1 MNFTG
6 GSQSHPP
13 AIPHRRKPK
22 NSHFAANS
30 RSRNPGPT
38 PTTPLSSWKFFDDN
52 DEEQDDVVVHH
63 HTKLVSE
70 LFRRARVQV
79 SARKLAAGLWQ
90 MRFTEVS
97 VGAHCNQLRPQPDV
111 RHVGIKF
118 PFHRKSKDYSPKIKD
133 RLQLQTALPVFHPK
147 NEILHKL
154 ESSLQYPKCSME
166 GATKWE
172 LRCSKVYDEIY
183 RFYSHMKLLE
193 NRNNVSISIGSSL
206 QAELI
211 RARSRIN
218 ELEAKVHSSKKNVQH
233 LLRKVKEE
241 RISWQSREHAKIRAV
256 ADDLKGD
263 LSREKKSCQR
273 MEILNSKL
281 VNQLANARLS
291 FKQIMRNYEDEKR
304 LRELM
309 EKVCNELAKQ
319 IGEDEATVEGL
330 KKEYKKV
337 RKEVKE
343 ERNMLQMAEV
353 WREERVQMKLGD
365 AKLALEER
373 YYQMNK
379 LIKDLETFLSSRNSN
394 LDVMEL
400 REAELIP
407 QAIKSMNIQDIKEF
421 SYVPSQSDDIFS
433 VYEDLKEGEANEEEI
448 EPCVNYMHTRHASK
462 IQSLSP
468 NNDVSNKKLVLKL
481 SKHVI
486 NYNSGLEEDIKG
498 GEIASLAEDQ
508 GSTCTLEGSDS
519 SVNRVSQG
527 QNVLESITE
536 CEENT
541 NQESLSTEI
550 SQVYS
555 LSDKQTKQKASHV
568 SNPWKSHPSNSEFNK
583 TMLGENNLRLP
594 NVTVSSVKKAFPC
607 KGSAEGEFIC
617 QDIVAQRSATDSA
630 NPHITRG
637 MKGCIEWPRGIPKH
651 NMKAKLLEVRIES
664 QKSQLRHI
672 LK

>member
-1 MNFTG
+1 
-6 GSQSHPP
+6 
-13 AIPHRRKPK
+13 
-22 NSHFAANS
+22 
-30 RSRNPGPT
+30 
-38 PTTPLSSWKFFDDN
+38 
-52 DEEQDDVVVHH
+52 
-63 HTKLVSE
+63 
-70 LFRRARVQV
+70 
-79 SARKLAAGLWQ
+79 
-90 MRFTEVS
+90 
-97 VGAHCNQLRPQPDV
+97 
-111 RHVGIKF
+111 
-118 PFHRKSKDYSPKIKD
+118 
-133 RLQLQTALPVFHPK
+133 
-147 NEILHKL
+147 
-154 ESSLQYPKCSME
+154 ME

-172 LRCSKVYDEIY
+172 LSCSKVYDEIY

-193 NRNNVSISIGSSL
+193 NQNDVSISIGSSL

-218 ELEAKVHSSKKNVQH
+218 ELEAEVHSSKKNVQH

-256 ADDLKGD
+256 VDDLKGD
-263 LSREKKSCQR
+263 LSRERKSCRR

-281 VNQLANARLS
+281 VNQLSNARLS

-337 RKEVKE
+337 GKEMEE

-379 LIKDLETFLSSRNSN
+379 MIKDLETFLSSRNSN

-400 REAELIP
+400 GEAELIP

-421 SYVPSQSDDIFS
+421 SYVPPQSDDIFF

-448 EPCVNYMHTRHASK
+448 EPCVNYSHTRHASK

-481 SKHVI
+481 SKHFI
-486 NYNSGLEEDIKG
+486 DYNIGLEEDIKG
-498 GEIASLAEDQ
+498 GEIASLAEDRD
-508 GSTCTLEGSDS
+508 STCSLEGNDS
-519 SVNRVSQG
+519 LVNKVSQG
-527 QNVLESITE
+527 KNVLESIAE
-536 CEENT
+536 CDENA
-541 NQESLSTEI
+541 NQESLNTKI
-550 SQVYS
+550 SQVCS
-555 LSDKQTKQKASHV
+555 LSDKQTNQKASHV
-568 SNPWKSHPSNSEFNK
+568 SNPWKSHPSNGEFNK
-583 TMLGENNLRLP
+583 TMLDENNLRLP

-607 KGSAEGEFIC
+607 RGSAEGEFIC

-651 NMKAKLLEVRIES
+651 NMNAKLLEVRIES

-672 LK
+672 LKQKT

>member
-6 GSQSHPP
+6 GSQSHSP

-30 RSRNPGPT
+30 RSRNPGPP

-63 HTKLVSE
+63 DTKLVSE

-79 SARKLAAGLWQ
+79 SARKLSAGLWH
-90 MRFTEVS
+90 MHFTEVS
-97 VGAHCNQLRPQPDV
+97 VGAHCNQLRPQADQLELNTTALDQLAAKRSWDKLTKLEGRPDV

-118 PFHRKSKDYSPKIKD
+118 PHHRKSKDYSLEIKN
-133 RLQLQTALPVFHPK
+133 RLQLQTALPEFHPK

-172 LRCSKVYDEIY
+172 LSCSKVYDEIY

-193 NRNNVSISIGSSL
+193 NQNDVSISIGSSM

-211 RARSRIN
+211 HARSRIN
-218 ELEAKVHSSKKNVQH
+218 ELEAEVHSSKKNVQH
-233 LLRKVKEE
+233 LLRKGKEE
-241 RISWQSREHAKIRAV
+241 LSEDGNSQFQIGQSAKQ
-256 ADDLKGD
+256 
-263 LSREKKSCQR
+263 CQ
-273 MEILNSKL
+273 L
-281 VNQLANARLS
+281 
-291 FKQIMRNYEDEKR
+291 
-304 LRELM
+304 
-309 EKVCNELAKQ
+309 KQ

-337 RKEVKE
+337 GKEMEE

-379 LIKDLETFLSSRNSN
+379 MIKDLETFLSSRNSN

-400 REAELIP
+400 GEAELIP

-421 SYVPSQSDDIFS
+421 SYVPPQSDDIFF

-448 EPCVNYMHTRHASK
+448 EPCVNYSHTRHASK

-481 SKHVI
+481 SKHFI
-486 NYNSGLEEDIKG
+486 DYNIGLEEDIKG
-498 GEIASLAEDQ
+498 GEIASLAEDRD
-508 GSTCTLEGSDS
+508 STCSLEGNDS
-519 SVNRVSQG
+519 LVNKVSQG
-527 QNVLESITE
+527 KNVLESIAE
-536 CEENT
+536 CDENA
-541 NQESLSTEI
+541 NQESLNTKI
-550 SQVYS
+550 SQVCS
-555 LSDKQTKQKASHV
+555 LSDKQTNQKASHV
-568 SNPWKSHPSNSEFNK
+568 SNPWKSHPSNGEFNK
-583 TMLGENNLRLP
+583 TMLDENNLRLP

-607 KGSAEGEFIC
+607 RGSAEGEFIC

-637 MKGCIEWPRGIPKH
+637 MKGCIEWPRGIPKT
-651 NMKAKLLEVRIES
+651 
-664 QKSQLRHI
+664 
-672 LK
+672 